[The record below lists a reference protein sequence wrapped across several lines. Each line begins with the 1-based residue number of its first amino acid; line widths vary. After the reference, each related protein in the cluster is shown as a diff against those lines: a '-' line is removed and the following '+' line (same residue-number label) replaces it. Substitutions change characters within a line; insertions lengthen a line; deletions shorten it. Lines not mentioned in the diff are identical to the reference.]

1 MTDHGHDPAAGGSGD
16 HDGENIDLAFGMA
29 VMKGALVGL
38 PLMVVFV
45 SAAVWLVTDQSLET
59 SIATGLLPG
68 VLFGVFGGG
77 FIGMLGAMDH

>member
-1 MTDHGHDPAAGGSGD
+1 MTDQGHDAATGHGGD
-16 HDGENIDLAFGMA
+16 HGESFDLAFGKA
-29 VMKGALVGL
+29 VLKGALLGL

-45 SAAVWLVTDQSLET
+45 SAAVWLFTDQTLET

-77 FIGMLGAMDH
+77 FIGMLRAMEH